1 MQKML
6 ISIELFTYKNLILY
20 WWFGSVS
27 SKYLLSYTAVSLQAY
42 EAETIAN
49 LYKETL
55 DWDSVAKS
63 VIEDD
68 ALQKGTIATRKR
80 EFIEFKKRLQTLTTE
95 QLSYYEQASSSDVKN
110 LTMLSCFK
118 LYNFIYDFATE
129 IMRNKLLLFDFQL
142 INSDYEAFYDSKR
155 VAYDNLN
162 TISEGTQYKLKQVM
176 FKMFEQA
183 GFIDSVKNKNI
194 QKPYLSEEL
203 IKLIVQDDP
212 KYLSAFLYSDNEINE
227 HIKRYR

>member
-1 MQKML
+1 MA
-6 ISIELFTYKNLILY
+6 
-20 WWFGSVS
+20 
-27 SKYLLSYTAVSLQAY
+27 SKYLLSYTAISLQAH
-42 EAETIAN
+42 ETETIAL

-55 DWDSVAKS
+55 DWDKVAKS
-63 VIEDD
+63 VIEND

-80 EFIEFKKRLQTLTTE
+80 EFIEFKKRLQTLTAE
-95 QLSYYEQASSSDVKN
+95 QLAYYEQATSSDVKN

-118 LYNFIYDFATE
+118 LYAFISDFATE

-142 INSDYEAFYDSKR
+142 LNSDYEAFYDSKS

-183 GFIDSVKNKNI
+183 DFIDSVKNKNI

-212 KYLSAFLYSDNEINE
+212 KYLSSFLYSDNEINE
-227 HIKRYR
+227 HIKRYKWN

>member
-1 MQKML
+1 
-6 ISIELFTYKNLILY
+6 
-20 WWFGSVS
+20 VA
-27 SKYLLSYTAVSLQAY
+27 SKYLLSYTTASLQAFQ
-42 EAETIAN
+42 AETIAN

-55 DWDSVAKS
+55 DWDNVAKS

-68 ALQKGTIATRKR
+68 ALQKGTVATRKR
-80 EFIEFKKRLQTLTTE
+80 EFLEFKKRLQTLTPQ
-95 QLSYYEQASSSDVKN
+95 QLAYYEEASSSDVKN

-118 LYNFIYDFATE
+118 LYQFISDFAIE
-129 IMRNKLLLFDFQL
+129 VIRNKLLLFDFQL

-162 TISEGTQYKLKQVM
+162 TISEATQYKLKQVM

-203 IKLIVQDDP
+203 IKLIVQDNP

>member
-1 MQKML
+1 MTL
-6 ISIELFTYKNLILY
+6 
-20 WWFGSVS
+20 
-27 SKYLLSYTAVSLQAY
+27 KYLLSYTAVSLQAY
-42 EAETIAN
+42 EAEIIAN
-49 LYKETL
+49 LYRETL

-63 VIEDD
+63 IIDDD

-80 EFIEFKKRLQTLTTE
+80 EFIEFKKRLQTLTPE
-95 QLSYYEQASSSDVKN
+95 QISYYADATSSDIKN

-118 LYNFIYDFATE
+118 LYNFIFDFATE

-142 INSDYEAFYDSKR
+142 INSDYESFYDSKR
-155 VAYDNLN
+155 LAYDNLN
-162 TISEGTQYKLKQVM
+162 TISEATQYKLKQVM

-183 GFIDSVKNKNI
+183 GFIDDVKSKNI

-203 IKLIVQDDP
+203 IKLIVEDNP

-227 HIKRYR
+227 YIKRYK

>member
-1 MQKML
+1 V
-6 ISIELFTYKNLILY
+6 I
-20 WWFGSVS
+20 
-27 SKYLLSYTAVSLQAY
+27 SKYLLSYTALSLRAY
-42 EAETIAN
+42 DAEIVAN
-49 LYKETL
+49 LYSEVWN
-55 DWDSVAKS
+55 WDSVAKS
-63 VIEDD
+63 VIDD
-68 ALQKGTIATRKR
+68 DILQKGTIATRKR
-80 EFIEFKKRLQTLTTE
+80 EFIEFKKRVQTLTPE
-95 QLSYYEQASSSDVKN
+95 QLAYYADATSSDVKN

-118 LYNFIYDFATE
+118 LYSFISDFATE

-162 TISEGTQYKLKQVM
+162 TISEATQYKLKQVM

-212 KYLSAFLYSDNEINE
+212 KYLSSFLYSDNEINE
-227 HIKRYR
+227 HIKRYK